1 MNEKFTSI
9 TPKVPEGNKAGTP
22 LQEHLRNNPPVPKEM
37 SKNSEGDRV
46 GTPLQRHLSENPP
59 VPKPEI
65 AAEELANEVR
75 DRIQKMQE

>member
-22 LQEHLRNNPPVPKEM
+22 LQEHLRNNPPVPK
-37 SKNSEGDRV
+37 
-46 GTPLQRHLSENPP
+46 
-59 VPKPEI
+59 PEI